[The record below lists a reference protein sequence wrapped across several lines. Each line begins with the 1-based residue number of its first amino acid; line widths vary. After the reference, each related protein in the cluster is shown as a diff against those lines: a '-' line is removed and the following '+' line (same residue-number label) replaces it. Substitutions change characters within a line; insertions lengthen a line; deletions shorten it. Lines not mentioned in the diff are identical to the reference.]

1 MNGREAGDVE
11 PVLAA
16 TGDVGQYIFCSS
28 AGVYLK
34 SDQMPHQEEDATD
47 PSSRHKARDPL
58 PRTPILRYARK
69 CIRNVV
75 SAFISADAAAVLWCI
90 AEVYVASRSY
100 LHVGV
105 S

>member
-1 MNGREAGDVE
+1 ME

-47 PSSRHKARDPL
+47 PNSRHKARNPL
-58 PRTPILRYARK
+58 PRMPILRYARK
-69 CIRNVV
+69 CIWHVV
-75 SAFISADAAAVLWCI
+75 SAFLSADAAAVLCCI
-90 AEVYVASRSY
+90 VKVYVASSSC